1 MNRVGIVAALA
12 SEARALAPE
21 QRALAAGG
29 EVLELEDD
37 ALLSVSGM
45 GWDAAHAGAERLARC
60 GATALASFGTAGALD
75 PALECGA
82 VLVPREVRVLDGPA
96 LPTHARWREALLAAV
111 PRDCQVSDGAL
122 LTSRVPLGSRLDKA
136 IAWRETG
143 CVAVDMESAAVA
155 QLAVAAAVPF
165 LVLRVIVDTAADD
178 LPEAVL
184 AASGAGGGVAIGR
197 LVLGLAFAPLSI
209 PAVRS
214 LARRFRIACGM
225 LTRLAEPGLPARR
238 ALTAQYW
245 MGAR

>member
-1 MNRVGIVAALA
+1 LNRVGIVAALA

-21 QRALAAGG
+21 HRALAPRG
-29 EVLELEDD
+29 EVLALEDH

-45 GWDAAHAGAERLARC
+45 GWDAAHAGAERLVRS

-82 VLVPREVRVLDGPA
+82 VIVPREVRVLDGPA
-96 LPTHARWREALLAAV
+96 LPTHARWREALLAAL

-122 LTSRVPLGSRLDKA
+122 LTSAVPLGSRLDKA
-136 IAWRETG
+136 IAWRESG

-155 QLAVAAAVPF
+155 ERAAAAAVPF

-184 AASGAGGGVAIGR
+184 AASGAGGVAIGR
-197 LVLGLAFAPLSI
+197 LVLGLAFAPVSI

-225 LTRLAEPGLPARR
+225 LARLAEPGLPARR
-238 ALTAQYW
+238 ALTAQHGV
-245 MGAR
+245 GAH

>member
-12 SEARALAPE
+12 SEARALAPGH
-21 QRALAAGG
+21 RALVAGG

-45 GWDAAHAGAERLARC
+45 GWDAAHAGAERLARA
-60 GATALASFGTAGALD
+60 GASALASFGTAGALD
-75 PALECGA
+75 PSLECGA

-96 LPTHARWREALLAAV
+96 LPTHARWREAVLAAL

-155 QLAVAAAVPF
+155 QLAAAAAVPF

-184 AASGAGGGVAIGR
+184 AASGAGGVAIGR

-214 LARRFRIACGM
+214 LARRFRTACGT

-245 MGAR
+245 MGAH